1 MNLQNALSLDGQRVL
16 LTGAAG
22 GIGQAIARA
31 CGALGA
37 ELIMADLAPLTAL
50 EEELA
55 AAGVRATSHRLDVAS
70 RAGNAA
76 LASAAGDVDAAIA
89 CAGICPLEEDF
100 WEDGGD
106 WDDVFHRVMDVNLL
120 GPLHLARE
128 MIPRMAARG
137 GGRLVLIGSIGGRMG
152 GISPIVQPHYIASKG
167 GLHALVYWL
176 AKKAA
181 PQGVL
186 VNGIAPGPVATA
198 MTETT
203 PYAREQYPLG
213 RLGQP
218 AEIAWP
224 VAFLCTPGASYLS
237 GAILDVNGGLYVS

>member
-1 MNLQNALSLDGQRVL
+1 MENALTLSGQRLL

-31 CGALGA
+31 VGALGA
-37 ELIMADLAPLTAL
+37 ELVLADVAPMDDL
-50 EEELA
+50 EAELVG
-55 AAGVRATSHRLDVAS
+55 AGVAVAAHRLDVAS
-70 RAGNAA
+70 RAGNAE
-76 LASAAGDVDAAIA
+76 LAAAAGDIDAAIA
-89 CAGICPLEEDF
+89 CAGICPLDDDY
-100 WEDGGD
+100 WEAGAE
-106 WDDVFHRVMDVNLL
+106 WDEVFHQVMDVNLL
-120 GPLHLARE
+120 APLHLARE

-137 GGRLVLIGSIGGRMG
+137 GGRIVLVGSIGGRMG
-152 GISPIVQPHYIASKG
+152 GMSPIVQPHYIASKG
-167 GLHALVYWL
+167 GVHALVYWL

-203 PYAREQYPLG
+203 PYPKEQYPLG
-213 RLGQP
+213 RLGRP
-218 AEIAWP
+218 EEIAWP

-237 GAILDVNGGLYVS
+237 GAILDVNGGLYVH